1 MIDKIKDFWSTTKGK
16 IIIIAI
22 AIIVIALCVVGFNV
36 ASKMQHAKTVNNN
49 IETSAKN
56 AQDGKSDAIKKLT
69 GDKDANKDGKS
80 SKGDKDGKGT
90 KDDGNG
96 KGSNGEGN
104 GNGTPAT
111 KLFDDDLYGNSA
123 NLDRADVDD
132 VKDFMETDDY
142 DKVLNDYTTG
152 SVSID
157 SLGINLP
164 ILEGTTNDNL
174 WAGATT
180 FRPNQSISKGN
191 YVLLS
196 HNVGYSGM
204 LFSDLPTIK
213 KGATVKVTS
222 YADGSKKTQKY
233 KVTKTEVL
241 DYQKDA
247 DVMNDTDDRRLTLI
261 TCLEPTNMTER
272 FVVTAKPV

>member
-1 MIDKIKDFWSTTKGK
+1 MSVLIDKIKYFWSTTKGK
-16 IIIIAI
+16 IIIIAL
-22 AIIVIALCVVGFNV
+22 AIIVMALCVVGFNV
-36 ASKMQHAKTVNNN
+36 VSKMQHAKTINSN
-49 IETSAKN
+49 IETSSKN
-56 AQDGKSDAIKKLT
+56 AQEGKSNAIKKLT
-69 GDKDANKDGKS
+69 GDKDANKDNNA
-80 SKGDKDGKGT
+80 SKEDKDGMGT
-90 KDDGNG
+90 KGNE
-96 KGSNGEGN
+96 KNSNSKDN
-104 GNGTPAT
+104 GVPAS

-152 SVSID
+152 SISID
-157 SLGINLP
+157 SLGIDLP

-196 HNVGYSGM
+196 HNVGYNGM